1 MPRGTEALLARLAH
15 HAEAT
20 PDTLALDDGR
30 RRIAYGALPGEIAAR
45 RARLTALDAQRV
57 GLALD
62 NGLDWALWHLALLA
76 DGRVD
81 VPIPAFFSET
91 QRCHLVV
98 KAGLDAWIG
107 PGGASLGFAE
117 SPDPAIT
124 RRRVASPPALHA
136 GTGMITF
143 TSGTSGHPKG
153 VCLDREAP
161 LRVAE
166 SLAEAVAP
174 LHIHRHLAML
184 PLATLLENI
193 GGLYVPLLLGATAGL
208 PGAADLGWTGS
219 SGFDPRRALAALEAF
234 RPHSLILVPQL
245 LQALVEHSPQAPA
258 GLRAVAVG
266 GARVAASL
274 LDRARGGGWPVVEGY
289 GLSEC
294 ASVVCLN
301 RPGEPALGVG
311 RPLPHAQ
318 VRLAADGEVQ
328 VRGTTMLG
336 YLGEPP
342 LDGWHPS
349 GDLGHWQGEHL
360 VLDGRRRDV
369 FITAYGRNVDPQWV
383 EGELCAR
390 PAIAQALV
398 FGEALSRN
406 RALIV
411 PAGPEC
417 DDHALASAIACA
429 NADLPDY
436 ARVGEWRRCRP
447 FTPANHQLTANGLLR
462 RDTLHD
468 TYRDWLLA
476 SRQPHPD
483 AGPADTPVP
492 RRRHA
497 MTPYQHL
504 QDATRA
510 ERDWLL
516 ATPLLT
522 RALGG
527 EESGE
532 VSREEYLAFLGQAY
546 HHVRFTVP
554 LMMACGARLPERLGW
569 LRSALVE
576 YIEEEHGHEQWIL
589 DDIRAA
595 GGDPEAAAA
604 AAPDPATTL
613 MVSHVR
619 DVIEHGNPVGFFGM
633 VQVLEGTSTAI
644 ATRAAEGLQAS
655 LGLPDDA
662 VRYLTSHGSL
672 DIGHLAFFEGLVNRL
687 DDEDLAAVIDTA
699 RMVYRLYGA
708 MFRGVTARCAGDDAT
723 QELADALV

>member
-1 MPRGTEALLARLAH
+1 MSRCAEALLARLVR
-15 HAEAT
+15 HAEER
-20 PDTLALDDGR
+20 PDTPALDDGH
-30 RRIAYGALPGEIAAR
+30 RRIAYGELLGEIEGR
-45 RARLTALDAQRV
+45 RARLAARDARRVALP
-57 GLALD
+57 LD

-81 VPIPAFFSET
+81 VPVPGFFSEA
-91 QRCHLVV
+91 QRHHLVTA
-98 KAGLDAWIG
+98 AGLDAWIG
-107 PGGASLGFAE
+107 PGGSALGFAATL
-117 SPDPAIT
+117 DPAIAC
-124 RRRVASPPALHA
+124 REVAFLPTLHA

-143 TSGTSGHPKG
+143 TSGTSGSPKG
-153 VCLDREAP
+153 VCLDRDAP

-166 SLAEAVAP
+166 SLAEAVTP
-174 LHIHRHLAML
+174 LRLGRHLAML

-193 GGLYVPLLLGATAGL
+193 GGLYVPLMLGATASL
-208 PGAADLGWTGS
+208 PGAAELGWTGG
-219 SGFDPRRALAALEAF
+219 SGFDPRRALSAIEAF

-245 LQALVEHSPQAPA
+245 LQALVDLSPQAPA
-258 GLRAVAVG
+258 GLRFVAVG
-266 GARVAASL
+266 GARVAGSL
-274 LDRARGGGWPVVEGY
+274 LDRARDGGWPVFEGY

-311 RPLPHAQ
+311 RPLPHAR

-328 VRGTTMLG
+328 VQGATMLG

-342 LDGWHPS
+342 VDGWHAS
-349 GDLGHWQGEHL
+349 GDLGHWEGEHL
-360 VLDGRRRDV
+360 VLDGRRRDI

-398 FGEALSRN
+398 HGEALPHN

-411 PAGPEC
+411 PATPDL
-417 DDHALASAIACA
+417 DDRTLAAAIDAA
-429 NADLPDY
+429 NAGLPDY
-436 ARVGEWRRCRP
+436 ARIGEWRRCAP
-447 FTPANHQLTANGLLR
+447 FTPDNHQLTANGRLR
-462 RDTLHD
+462 RDTLHE
-468 TYRDWLLA
+468 TYRDWLHA
-476 SRQPHPD
+476 
-483 AGPADTPVP
+483 PADRAQDAATVP

-504 QDATRA
+504 QAATRA

-516 ATPLLT
+516 AAPLLT
-522 RALGG
+522 RAL
-527 EESGE
+527 SGE
-532 VSREEYLAFLGQAY
+532 VSREEYLTFLGQAY

-554 LMMACGARLPERLGW
+554 LMMACGARLPDRLGW

-576 YIEEEHGHEQWIL
+576 YIEEEHGHELWIL
-589 DDIRAA
+589 DDIRAT
-595 GGDPEAAAA
+595 GGDPEAAATA
-604 AAPDPATTL
+604 EPAPATRL

-619 DVIEHGNPVGFFGM
+619 DVIDHGNPVGFFGM

-644 ATRAAEGLQAS
+644 ATQAAEGLQES

-672 DIGHLAFFEGLVNRL
+672 DIGHLAFFEGLVDRL
-687 DDEDLAAVIDTA
+687 DGEDLAAVIDTA
-699 RMVYRLYGA
+699 KMVYRLYGA
-708 MFRGVTARCAGDDAT
+708 MFRGITARDAT
-723 QELADALV
+723 RELADALV

>member
-1 MPRGTEALLARLAH
+1 MRPGTEALLARLAH
-15 HAEAT
+15 HAEAR
-20 PDTLALDDGR
+20 PDSPALDDGR
-30 RRIAYGALPGEIAAR
+30 RRLAYGALPGEIAAR
-45 RARLTALDAQRV
+45 RTRLAALGIRRV

-76 DGRVD
+76 AGRVD
-81 VPIPAFFSET
+81 VPVPAFFSAA
-91 QRCHLVV
+91 QRRHLVTA
-98 KAGLDAWIG
+98 AGLDAWIG
-107 PGGASLGFAE
+107 PGAASLGFSA
-117 SPDPAIT
+117 SPDPAIA
-124 RRRVASPPALHA
+124 RRRIASPPALHH
-136 GTGMITF
+136 GTGIITF
-143 TSGTSGHPKG
+143 TSGTSGAPKG
-153 VCLDREAP
+153 VCLDRDAP

-174 LHIHRHLAML
+174 LGLHRHLAML

-193 GGLYVPLLLGATAGL
+193 GGLYVPLWLGATAGL
-208 PGAADLGWTGS
+208 PGTAELGWTGA
-219 SGFDPRRALAALEAF
+219 SGFDPRRALSALEAF

-245 LQALVEHSPQAPA
+245 LQALVEHSPRAPD
-258 GLRAVAVG
+258 GLRVVAVG
-266 GARVAASL
+266 GAPVAASL
-274 LDRARGGGWPVVEGY
+274 LERARDGGWPVVEGY
-289 GLSEC
+289 GLSEA

-301 RPGEPALGVG
+301 RPGEPAVGVG

-318 VRLAADGEVQ
+318 IRVAADGEVWI
-328 VRGTTMLG
+328 RGATMLG

-342 LDGWHPS
+342 GDGWHRS

-398 FGEALSRN
+398 HGEALAGN

-411 PAGPEC
+411 PASPDL
-417 DDHALASAIACA
+417 DDRTLAAAIDAA
-429 NADLPDY
+429 NAELPDY
-436 ARVGEWRRCRP
+436 ARVSEWRRCPP
-447 FTPANHQLTANGLLR
+447 FTPDNHQLTANGRLR
-462 RDTLHD
+462 RDVLHAA
-468 TYRDWLLA
+468 YRDWLTRPGEA
-476 SRQPHPD
+476 PSRP
-483 AGPADTPVP
+483 TPLDP
-492 RRRHA
+492 SMPQRSTA
-497 MTPYQHL
+497 MTAYQYL

-516 ATPLLT
+516 AAPLLT
-522 RALGG
+522 RAL
-527 EESGE
+527 SGE

-554 LMMACGARLPERLGW
+554 LMMGCGARLPERLGW

-595 GGDPEAAAA
+595 GGDADAAAA
-604 AAPDPATTL
+604 EKPAAATAL

-699 RMVYRLYGA
+699 KMVYRLYGA
-708 MFRGVTARCAGDDAT
+708 MFRGVTAQCAGGDAT
-723 QELADALV
+723 RELADALV

>member
-1 MPRGTEALLARLAH
+1 MQRDTETLLARLAH
-15 HAEAT
+15 HAEER
-20 PDTLALDDGR
+20 PDTPALDDGH
-30 RRIAYGALPGEIAAR
+30 RRIAYGELPGEIAAR
-45 RARLTALDAQRV
+45 RARIKARDVRRV
-57 GLALD
+57 ALALD

-81 VPIPAFFSET
+81 VPVPGFFSEA
-91 QRCHLVV
+91 QRHHLVTA
-98 KAGLDAWIG
+98 AGLDAWIG
-107 PGGASLGFAE
+107 PGAASLGFSE
-117 SPDPAIT
+117 SPDPAIAC
-124 RRRVASPPALHA
+124 RGVASPPALHA

-143 TSGTSGHPKG
+143 TSGTSGTPKG

-174 LHIHRHLAML
+174 LRLGRHLAML

-193 GGLYVPLLLGATAGL
+193 GGLYVPLMLGATAGL
-208 PGAADLGWTGS
+208 PGAAELGWTGG
-219 SGFDPRRALAALEAF
+219 SGFDPRRALSALAAF
-234 RPHSLILVPQL
+234 RPHSLILLPQL
-245 LQALVEHSPQAPA
+245 LQALVEQSPQAPA
-258 GLRAVAVG
+258 GLRVVAVG
-266 GARVAASL
+266 GAPVAASL
-274 LDRARGGGWPVVEGY
+274 LERARDGGWPVVEGY
-289 GLSEC
+289 GLSEA

-301 RPGEPALGVG
+301 RPGEPARGVG

-318 VRLAADGEVQ
+318 VRVAADGEIWI
-328 VRGTTMLG
+328 RGATMLG
-336 YLGEPP
+336 YLGERP
-342 LDGWHPS
+342 LDDWHAS

-398 FGEALSRN
+398 HGEALAHN
-406 RALIV
+406 RALVV
-411 PAGPEC
+411 PATPDL
-417 DDHALASAIACA
+417 DDRTLAAAIDAA
-429 NADLPDY
+429 NACLPDY
-436 ARVGEWRRCRP
+436 ARVSDWRRCP
-447 FTPANHQLTANGLLR
+447 SFTPDNHQLTANGRLR
-462 RDTLHD
+462 RDTLHAV
-468 TYRDWLLA
+468 YRDWLLRPLEA
-476 SRQPHPD
+476 PSLPTPF
-483 AGPADTPVP
+483 GPSMPT
-492 RRRHA
+492 RRHA
-497 MTPYQHL
+497 MPPYQHL
-504 QDATRA
+504 QAATQA

-516 ATPLLT
+516 AAPLLT

-527 EESGE
+527 E
-532 VSREEYLAFLGQAY
+532 VSRPEYLAFLGQAY

-595 GGDPEAAAA
+595 GGDAEAAAA
-604 AAPDPATTL
+604 AQPAPATAL

-672 DIGHLAFFEGLVNRL
+672 DIGHLAFFEGLVDRL
-687 DDEDLAAVIDTA
+687 EGEDLAAVIDTA
-699 RMVYRLYGA
+699 KMVYRLYGA
-708 MFRGVTARCAGDDAT
+708 MFRGITAHDAT
-723 QELADALV
+723 RELADALV

>member
-1 MPRGTEALLARLAH
+1 MRRGTEALLARLAH

-20 PDTLALDDGR
+20 PDAPALDDGH
-30 RRIAYGALPGEIAAR
+30 RRITYGALPGEIAAR
-45 RARLTALDAQRV
+45 HARLDAQGVRRV

-76 DGRVD
+76 AGRVD
-81 VPIPAFFSET
+81 VPVPAFFSEA
-91 QRCHLVV
+91 QCRHLVAQ
-98 KAGLDAWIG
+98 AGLDAWIG
-107 PGGASLGFAE
+107 PGAEALGFSA
-117 SPDPAIT
+117 SPDPAIA
-124 RRRVASPPALHA
+124 RRRVASPAALHE
-136 GTGMITF
+136 GTGIITF
-143 TSGTSGHPKG
+143 TSGTSGQPKG

-174 LHIHRHLAML
+174 LGIHRHLAML

-193 GGLYVPLLLGATAGL
+193 GGLYVPLWLGATAGL
-208 PGAADLGWTGS
+208 PGTAELGWSGG
-219 SGFDPRRALAALEAF
+219 SGFDPRRALSALETF

-245 LQALVEHSPQAPA
+245 LQALVEQSPQAPA
-258 GLRAVAVG
+258 GLRVVAVG
-266 GARVAASL
+266 GAPVAASL
-274 LDRARGGGWPVVEGY
+274 LARARAGGWPVVEGY
-289 GLSEC
+289 GLSE
-294 ASVVCLN
+294 AGSVVCLN

-311 RPLPHAQ
+311 RPLPHAR
-318 VRLAADGEVQ
+318 VRVAADGEVWI
-328 VRGTTMLG
+328 RGATMLG

-342 LDGWHPS
+342 LDGWHRS

-398 FGEALSRN
+398 FGEALAGN

-411 PAGPEC
+411 PAGPEL
-417 DDHALASAIACA
+417 DDRALAAAIACA
-429 NADLPDY
+429 NAELPDY
-436 ARVGEWRRCRP
+436 ARVSDWRRCPP
-447 FTPANHQLTANGLLR
+447 FTPDNHQLTANGRLR

-468 TYRDWLLA
+468 AYRDWLIP
-476 SRQPHPD
+476 SRQPRPD
-483 AGPADTPVP
+483 AGSTDTAVP
-492 RRRHA
+492 RRRNA
-497 MTPYQHL
+497 MPPYQHL

-516 ATPLLT
+516 AAPLLT
-522 RALGG
+522 RAL
-527 EESGE
+527 SGE
-532 VSREEYLAFLGQAY
+532 VSHEEYLAFLGQAY

-595 GGDPEAAAA
+595 GGDAEAAAA
-604 AAPDPATTL
+604 EKPAPATTL

-699 RMVYRLYGA
+699 KMVYRLYGA
-708 MFRGVTARCAGDDAT
+708 MFRGVTARCAGNDAT
-723 QELADALV
+723 RELADALV

>member
-1 MPRGTEALLARLAH
+1 MPRGTEILLARLAH
-15 HAEAT
+15 LAEAA
-20 PDTLALDDGR
+20 PDTPALDDGR
-30 RRIAYGALPGEIAAR
+30 RRIAYGALPGEIDER
-45 RARLTALDAQRV
+45 RARLDALGARRI

-62 NGLDWALWHLALLA
+62 NGLDWALWHLALLT

-81 VPIPAFFSET
+81 VPVPAFFSEA
-91 QRCHLVV
+91 QRRHLVEQ
-98 KAGLDAWIG
+98 AGLDAWIG
-107 PGGASLGFAE
+107 PRAASLGFSE
-117 SPDPAIT
+117 SPDPAIA
-124 RRRVASPPALHA
+124 RRSVASAPALHA
-136 GTGMITF
+136 GTGTITF

-153 VCLDREAP
+153 VCLDRAAP

-166 SLAEAVAP
+166 SLAEAVEP
-174 LHIHRHLAML
+174 LSIHRHLAML

-193 GGLYVPLLLGATAGL
+193 GGLYVPLLLSATAGL
-208 PGAADLGWTGS
+208 PGAADLGWTGG
-219 SGFDPRRALAALEAF
+219 SGFDPRRALSALEAF

-245 LQALVEHSPQAPA
+245 LQALVEQSPQPPA
-258 GLRAVAVG
+258 GLRVVAVG
-266 GARVAASL
+266 GARVVASL
-274 LDRARGGGWPVVEGY
+274 LDRARDGGWPVIEGY
-289 GLSEC
+289 GLSEA

-318 VRLAADGEVQ
+318 VRVAADGEVQ
-328 VRGTTMLG
+328 VRGATMLG

-342 LDGWHPS
+342 LDGWHTS

-398 FGEALSRN
+398 HGEALAHN

-411 PAGPEC
+411 PASPEL
-417 DDHALASAIACA
+417 DDQALAAAIAYA

-436 ARVGEWRRCRP
+436 ARVSEWRRCPP
-447 FTPANHQLTANGLLR
+447 FTPDNQQLTANGRLR
-462 RDTLHD
+462 RDTLHAV
-468 TYRDWLLA
+468 YSDWLLRPVKA
-476 SRQPHPD
+476 PPM
-483 AGPADTPVP
+483 PTPFDP
-492 RRRHA
+492 SMPQRSNA

-516 ATPLLT
+516 AAPLLT
-522 RALGG
+522 RAL
-527 EESGE
+527 SGE

-595 GGDPEAAAA
+595 GGDAEAAAMA
-604 AAPDPATTL
+604 EPAPATTL

-619 DVIEHGNPVGFFGM
+619 DVIDHGNPVGFFGM

-644 ATRAAEGLQAS
+644 ATQAAEGLQSS

-672 DIGHLAFFEGLVNRL
+672 DISHLAFFEGLVNRL

-699 RMVYRLYGA
+699 KMVYRLYGA

-723 QELADALV
+723 RELADALV